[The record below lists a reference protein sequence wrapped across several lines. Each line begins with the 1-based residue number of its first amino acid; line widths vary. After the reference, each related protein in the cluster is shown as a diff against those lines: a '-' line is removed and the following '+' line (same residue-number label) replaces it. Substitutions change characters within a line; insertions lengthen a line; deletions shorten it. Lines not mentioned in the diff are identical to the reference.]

1 MATKVQ
7 ITKWGNSLAVRIPKP
22 AAQTAKL
29 KQGDEFEVLAWPG
42 KVELRSTRRRPT
54 LKELVRGI
62 TKENCHAETDW
73 GKPIGRELW

>member
-22 AAQTAKL
+22 TAQTAKL
-29 KQGDEFEVLAWPG
+29 KQGDEVEVIAAPG
-42 KVELRSTRRRPT
+42 KVELRSTRRKPT

-62 TKENCHAETDW
+62 KPENCHAETDW
-73 GKPIGRELW
+73 GEPVGRETW